1 MFLIVTIINIS
12 RLENENLLYGF
23 LSDNVDLTVVQQ

>member
-23 LSDNVDLTVVQQ
+23 LSDNVGLTVAQQ